1 MKTGVIG
8 LGAMGAPM
16 ALNLHRAGHL
26 AAIWNRTPARAMDV
40 CRDTGIALCEDIAAL
55 ARQCEAII
63 TSVSADRDVLEV
75 AQKISDAASAGCIV
89 IDTSTVAAQTARQA
103 AALLAEK
110 GIDFLD
116 APVSGGVEGAKNGT
130 LSIMAGGDA
139 TVLEKARP
147 ALEAVSARITHIG
160 PVGSGQATKAVNQ
173 MMVAGI
179 NQAVTQSL
187 AFGQALRLPM
197 DKVIKAVSGGAAG
210 NWFLQH
216 RGPSMVA
223 GQFAPGFRVA
233 LHDKD
238 LGICQRMAEDAG
250 RRFPAADK
258 TREEYAALMRDG
270 HGDEDISALFRLKTR
285 V

>member
-1 MKTGVIG
+1 MGG
-8 LGAMGAPM
+8 MGAPM
-16 ALNLHRAGHL
+16 ALNLRRAGHL
-26 AAIWNRTPARAMDV
+26 AAMWNRTPAHAADV
-40 CRDTGIALCEDIAAL
+40 CRDTGMSLSEDIAAL
-55 ARQCEAII
+55 AGQCEAII

-75 AQKISDAASAGCIV
+75 AREIARSANAGAIV
-89 IDTSTVAAQTARQA
+89 IDTSTVSAQTARQA

-130 LSIMAGGDA
+130 LSIMVGGDRA
-139 TVLEKARP
+139 VLEKARP
-147 ALEAVSARITHIG
+147 PLEAISARITHIG

-187 AFGQALRLPM
+187 AFGRALQLPM
-197 DKVIKAVSGGAAG
+197 DKVIEAVSGGAAG

-238 LGICQRMAEDAG
+238 LGICQRMATDVG
-250 RRFPAADK
+250 RQFPAADM
-258 TREEYAALMRDG
+258 TREEYAELMRGG
-270 HGDEDISALFRLKTR
+270 HGDEDISALFRLKAR
-285 V
+285 AG